1 MKPVSLAVRTE
12 HDSMGPVEVPADA
25 CWGAQTQRAV
35 QNFQFSGQTLPG
47 RFIQSLGTIKA
58 AAAEAN
64 GMLGLLDADT
74 ARAIVE
80 AGEAIA
86 QVGTPTSFRSTSIR
100 PGRVPAPT

>member
-1 MKPVSLAVRTE
+1 
-12 HDSMGPVEVPADA
+12 MGPIEVPAAA

-35 QNFQFSGQTLPG
+35 RNFQFSGQPMPA
-47 RFIQSLGTIKA
+47 RFIQALASIKA

-64 GMLGLLDADT
+64 GLLGLLDADT

-86 QVGTPTSFRSTSIR
+86 GGDTPTSFRSMSIR